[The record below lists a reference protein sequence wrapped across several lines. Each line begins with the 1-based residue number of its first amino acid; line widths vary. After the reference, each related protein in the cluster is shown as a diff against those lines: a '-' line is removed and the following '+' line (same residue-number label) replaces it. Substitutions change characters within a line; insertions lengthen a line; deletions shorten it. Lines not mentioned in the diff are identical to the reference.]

1 MLDNFYQDN
10 ELYLDFLQIE
20 KNEIALK
27 NNKIDIPNF
36 LKLVEKKFRN
46 LARSLHPDFGGDEKK
61 FQFLLECKSKLLSTN
76 EKNSSF
82 KLNIQNYDDKFDG
95 QNIRAQL
102 GNQLFELISSWSDEL
117 NIKPIHKPKNNE
129 DDYEWIFNILDTDKK
144 LSLNIL
150 ALNDDLA
157 QLANQ
162 LHNDDSLSVCVCLF
176 ILSKK
181 LTPTKNMYDG
191 SVSLKF
197 NDLIIIESSD
207 AKEISSYFSESSNLK
222 IDLDKIK
229 IDNFTSKESE
239 IKTMKPEEAEQYDKS
254 LFEKLMNMKI
264 FDTQYDETAADFID
278 KL

>member
-1 MLDNFYQDN
+1 
-10 ELYLDFLQIE
+10 
-20 KNEIALK
+20 
-27 NNKIDIPNF
+27 
-36 LKLVEKKFRN
+36 
-46 LARSLHPDFGGDEKK
+46 
-61 FQFLLECKSKLLSTN
+61 
-76 EKNSSF
+76 
-82 KLNIQNYDDKFDG
+82 
-95 QNIRAQL
+95 
-102 GNQLFELISSWSDEL
+102 
-117 NIKPIHKPKNNE
+117 
-129 DDYEWIFNILDTDKK
+129 
-144 LSLNIL
+144 
-150 ALNDDLA
+150 
-157 QLANQ
+157 
-162 LHNDDSLSVCVCLF
+162 
-176 ILSKK
+176 
-181 LTPTKNMYDG
+181 MYDG